1 MKFVTRRLRYY
12 FTLIKSLQT
21 ALLLITGAA
30 GFLSARDLTTLDDWL
45 LLGAVC
51 SSLFLAISGSTV
63 FNMVYDRDI
72 DLIMKRTCT
81 RPLPTN
87 ALSVRE
93 VFFFALGLS
102 FAGITWALL
111 IQPLYGAIVFAGFF
125 FNAVIYTVWL
135 KRRTPFAIILGGLS
149 GGMPV
154 LAGRALAVGQID
166 LVGMLLT
173 LAVLFWIPTHILTF
187 SMRYFEDYQRAQ
199 LPTFPAAF
207 GFNRTR
213 TTIAVSSVIA
223 GALIVAAALL
233 VGVTVSGLQIIAL
246 LSLGL
251 LALAFR
257 SVWRPSDKINF
268 RLFKYASIYM
278 LTAMIFISL

>member
-1 MKFVTRRLRYY
+1 MKFIMQRLRHY

-21 ALLLITGAA
+21 ALLLITGVA
-30 GFLSARDLTTLDDWL
+30 GFLSARDLTTLADWRW
-45 LLGAVC
+45 LGAVGG
-51 SSLFLAISGSTV
+51 SLFLAISGSTV

-81 RPLPTN
+81 RPLPKGQ
-87 ALSVRE
+87 LSVRE
-93 VFFFALGLS
+93 VLYFALALS
-102 FAGITWALL
+102 LIGIVWALM

-125 FNAVIYTVWL
+125 FDAVIYTVWL
-135 KRRTPFAIILGGLS
+135 KRRTPFAIVLGGLS

-166 LVGMLLT
+166 LVGMLLA

-213 TTIAVSSVIA
+213 ATIAVSSVIA
-223 GALIVAAALL
+223 GVLIVAAAIL
-233 VGVTVSGLQIIAL
+233 VGITVSGLQIIAL

-257 SVWRPSDKINF
+257 SLWRPSDTLNF

-278 LTAMIFISL
+278 LTIMIFISL